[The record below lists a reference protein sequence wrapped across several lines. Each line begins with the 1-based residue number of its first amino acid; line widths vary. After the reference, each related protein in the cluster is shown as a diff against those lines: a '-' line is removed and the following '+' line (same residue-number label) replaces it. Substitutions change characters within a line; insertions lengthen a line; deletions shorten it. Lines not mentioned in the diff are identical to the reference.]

1 MEKEQHAD
9 IFQLISEL
17 GGIDNITKI
26 YSCVSRLRIVVK
38 DTSSVNLDRLRQE
51 ATIIAV
57 VVEDNEIQIVAH
69 EDLSEL
75 SSQLSLVV
83 TSVQQAKAQ
92 AQASATTASTE
103 TANTGDKATESAADS
118 DAAASNEGAASTET
132 KAEAPAEGK
141 KKLLDRAI
149 ELISGIFIPVLGML
163 AASGVLKGLL
173 ALFIAMKLID
183 PQGGTY
189 LILNAASD
197 ALFFFF
203 PLALGY
209 TAGKIFGGNP
219 FTNLAIGGA
228 LVHPTIQAAF
238 TQMQSGVEYTF
249 LGIPVIFF
257 NYGSSVI
264 PIILAA
270 YLSSRIEKICDKIIS
285 PLISFFATPF
295 VCLTITVPVT
305 LLAIGPVSTY
315 LANGVA
321 DLVAMAY
328 ELSPIVAGAIIGAFW
343 QVMVIFGLH
352 WGMMP
357 LIINNF
363 SVSGT
368 DFILPLVLPAVVA
381 QGGAV
386 IGVLLKAKSMQAKS
400 LCGPAFVSCMF
411 GITEPSVYG
420 INLPLRRP
428 FIIAC
433 VCGALGSAIIGFFG
447 TLAYSFALPSIL
459 MFPQFIPLTGEINMT
474 LWGSII
480 GSLFSLV
487 AALVAT
493 FIVGFDQKL
502 LDNMK
507 KV

>member
-38 DTSSVNLDRLRQE
+38 DTSLVNLDRLRQE
-51 ATIIAV
+51 ATILAV

-75 SSQLSLVV
+75 SSQLNLVV
-83 TSVQQAKAQ
+83 TSVQQARTQ
-92 AQASATTASTE
+92 ASQTQASAATASTE
-103 TANTGDKATESAADS
+103 TASTGDKATESTTEAAS
-118 DAAASNEGAASTET
+118 GDAAAN
-132 KAEAPAEGK
+132 
-141 KKLLDRAI
+141 
-149 ELISGIFIPVLGML
+149 FIPVLGML

-173 ALFIAMKLID
+173 ALFIALKLLD

-270 YLSSRIEKICDKIIS
+270 FLSSRIEKICDKIIS

-315 LANGVA
+315 LANGIA

-328 ELSPIVAGAIIGAFW
+328 ELSPVVAGAIIGAFW

-400 LCGPAFVSCMF
+400 LCGPAFVSSLF

-480 GSLFSLV
+480 GSIFSLV
-487 AALVAT
+487 AALIVT

>member
-38 DTSSVNLDRLRQE
+38 DTSLVNLDRLRQE
-51 ATIIAV
+51 ATILAV

-75 SSQLSLVV
+75 SSQLNLVV
-83 TSVQQAKAQ
+83 TSVQQARTQ
-92 AQASATTASTE
+92 ASQTQASAATASTE
-103 TANTGDKATESAADS
+103 TASTGDKATESTTEAAS
-118 DAAASNEGAASTET
+118 GDAAAKTEA
-132 KAEAPAEGK
+132 KDEGK

-173 ALFIAMKLID
+173 ALFIALKLLD

-270 YLSSRIEKICDKIIS
+270 FLSSRIEKICDKIIS

-315 LANGVA
+315 LANGIA

-328 ELSPIVAGAIIGAFW
+328 ELSPVVAGAIIGAFW

-400 LCGPAFVSCMF
+400 LCGPAFVSSLF

-480 GSLFSLV
+480 GSIFSLV
-487 AALVAT
+487 AALIVT

>member
-38 DTSSVNLDRLRQE
+38 DTSLVNLDRLRQE
-51 ATIIAV
+51 ATILAV

-75 SSQLSLVV
+75 SSQLNLVV
-83 TSVQQAKAQ
+83 TSVQQARTQ
-92 AQASATTASTE
+92 ASQTQASAATASTE
-103 TANTGDKATESAADS
+103 TASTGDKATESTTEAAS
-118 DAAASNEGAASTET
+118 GDAAAKTEAKT
-132 KAEAPAEGK
+132 EAKDEGK

-173 ALFIAMKLID
+173 ALFIALKLLD

-270 YLSSRIEKICDKIIS
+270 FLSSRIEKICDKIIS

-315 LANGVA
+315 LANGIA

-328 ELSPIVAGAIIGAFW
+328 ELSPVVAGAIIGAFW

-400 LCGPAFVSCMF
+400 LCGPAFVSSLF

-480 GSLFSLV
+480 GSIFSLV
-487 AALVAT
+487 AALIVT

>member
-173 ALFIAMKLID
+173 ALFIALKLID

-257 NYGSSVI
+257 N
-264 PIILAA
+264 
-270 YLSSRIEKICDKIIS
+270 
-285 PLISFFATPF
+285 
-295 VCLTITVPVT
+295 
-305 LLAIGPVSTY
+305 
-315 LANGVA
+315 
-321 DLVAMAY
+321 
-328 ELSPIVAGAIIGAFW
+328 
-343 QVMVIFGLH
+343 
-352 WGMMP
+352 
-357 LIINNF
+357 
-363 SVSGT
+363 
-368 DFILPLVLPAVVA
+368 
-381 QGGAV
+381 
-386 IGVLLKAKSMQAKS
+386 
-400 LCGPAFVSCMF
+400 
-411 GITEPSVYG
+411 
-420 INLPLRRP
+420 
-428 FIIAC
+428 
-433 VCGALGSAIIGFFG
+433 
-447 TLAYSFALPSIL
+447 
-459 MFPQFIPLTGEINMT
+459 
-474 LWGSII
+474 
-480 GSLFSLV
+480 
-487 AALVAT
+487 
-493 FIVGFDQKL
+493 
-502 LDNMK
+502 
-507 KV
+507 

>member
-38 DTSSVNLDRLRQE
+38 DTSLVNLDRLRQE
-51 ATIIAV
+51 ATILAV

-75 SSQLSLVV
+75 SSQLNLVV
-83 TSVQQAKAQ
+83 TSVQQARTQ
-92 AQASATTASTE
+92 ASQTQASAATASTE
-103 TANTGDKATESAADS
+103 TASTGDKATKSTTEAAS
-118 DAAASNEGAASTET
+118 GDAAAKTEA
-132 KAEAPAEGK
+132 KDEGK

-173 ALFIAMKLID
+173 ALFIALKLLD

-270 YLSSRIEKICDKIIS
+270 FLSSRIEKICDKIIS

-315 LANGVA
+315 LANGIA

-328 ELSPIVAGAIIGAFW
+328 ELSPVVAGAIIGAFW

-400 LCGPAFVSCMF
+400 LCGPAFVSSLF

-480 GSLFSLV
+480 GSIFSLV
-487 AALVAT
+487 AALIVT

>member
-38 DTSSVNLDRLRQE
+38 DTSLVNLDRLRQE
-51 ATIIAV
+51 ATILAV

-75 SSQLSLVV
+75 SSQLNLVV
-83 TSVQQAKAQ
+83 TSVQQARTQ
-92 AQASATTASTE
+92 ASQTQASAATASTE
-103 TANTGDKATESAADS
+103 TASTGDKATESTTEAAS
-118 DAAASNEGAASTET
+118 GDAAANTEAKT
-132 KAEAPAEGK
+132 EAKDEGK

-173 ALFIAMKLID
+173 ALFIALKLLD

-270 YLSSRIEKICDKIIS
+270 FLSSRIEKICDKIIS

-315 LANGVA
+315 LANGIA

-328 ELSPIVAGAIIGAFW
+328 ELSPVVAGAIIGAFW

-400 LCGPAFVSCMF
+400 LCGPAFVSSLF

-480 GSLFSLV
+480 GSIFSLV
-487 AALVAT
+487 AALIVT

>member
-1 MEKEQHAD
+1 MAQEHAD
-9 IFQLISEL
+9 VFALIADL
-17 GGIDNITKI
+17 GGSANITKI
-26 YSCVSRLRIVVK
+26 YSCVSRVRIVVK
-38 DTSSVNLDRLRQE
+38 DPALVNMDRLRAE
-51 ATIIAV
+51 PDIIAV
-57 VVEDNEIQIVAH
+57 VVEGNEVQVVAH
-69 EDLSEL
+69 RDLTEL
-75 SSQLSLVV
+75 TSQLNLVLV
-83 TSVQQAKAQ
+83 SKEATAGA
-92 AQASATTASTE
+92 ASAAPDAASEAPQPEADTTASAE
-103 TANTGDKATESAADS
+103 SAESAA
-118 DAAASNEGAASTET
+118 
-132 KAEAPAEGK
+132 APEPK
-141 KKLLDRAI
+141 KKALDRAI

-173 ALFIAMKLID
+173 ALGVALKLLD
-183 PQGGTY
+183 TQGGTY

-238 TQMQSGVEYTF
+238 ASMQSGVEYTF

-270 YLSSRIEKICDKIIS
+270 FLSSRIEKICDKVIS

-295 VCLTITVPVT
+295 VCLVITVPVT
-305 LLAIGPVSTY
+305 LLAIGPVSTW
-315 LANGVA
+315 LANGLA
-321 DLVAMAY
+321 DLVATAY
-328 ELSPIVAGAIIGAFW
+328 AFSPIVAGAIIGAFW
-343 QVMVIFGLH
+343 QVIVIFGLH

-368 DFILPLVLPAVVA
+368 DFILPLVLPAVLA

-386 IGVLLKAKSMQAKS
+386 IGVLLRAKSMQAKA
-400 LCGPAFVSCMF
+400 LCGPAFVSALF

-433 VCGALGSAIIGFFG
+433 VCGAIGSAIIGFFG
-447 TLAYSFALPSIL
+447 TLAYSFALPSML

-480 GSLFSLV
+480 GSV
-487 AALVAT
+487 IALVLAFIVT
-493 FIVGFDQKL
+493 FTVGFDQKL
-502 LDNMK
+502 LANVK

>member
-1 MEKEQHAD
+1 MENEQHAD

-38 DTSSVNLDRLRQE
+38 DTISVNVNRLRQE

-57 VVEDNEIQIVAH
+57 VVEGNEIQIVAH

-75 SSQLSLVV
+75 SSQLNLVV
-83 TSVQQAKAQ
+83 TSVQQARTQ
-92 AQASATTASTE
+92 AQAPAATASTD
-103 TANTGDKATESAADS
+103 TASTGDKATESATD
-118 DAAASNEGAASTET
+118 AASTET
-132 KAEAPAEGK
+132 KPEAPAEGK

-173 ALFIAMKLID
+173 ALFIALKLID

-270 YLSSRIEKICDKIIS
+270 FLSSRIEKICDKIIS

-315 LANGVA
+315 LANGLA

-328 ELSPIVAGAIIGAFW
+328 DLSPVVAGAIIGAFW
-343 QVMVIFGLH
+343 QVIVIFGLH

-502 LDNMK
+502 LENMK